1 LSAKIL
7 IVDDDPSMR
16 DTLLVVLEDEGF
28 DVTGAANGYEAIS
41 KIKETS
47 FDLVICDIRMAGID
61 GLDTLAAL
69 RKTQPELRSIVMTG
83 YASQEDPIRA
93 IKLGVD
99 DYIYKPFDAQQFLK
113 SVRKSIEDS
122 RKKSTTTTEQ
132 TQLRDDFVAAMK
144 RIAMASEERDL
155 YFAGHS
161 RRVASLA
168 TQIYKKLGFSR
179 ERIGLIETASLLHD
193 LGELDIPLAILHKK
207 EVLTPEEYEVVKK
220 HPQSARELLQAI
232 PAFHEVIM
240 TILHHHEHFDGTGYP
255 QGLKGEDIPIES
267 RIIAVANAYDAMVNM
282 RPHREAKGSEA
293 ALQELGACAGT
304 QFDPKIVE
312 IARGLIETESIE
324 EAGDLTIAEE
334 EKEREEELSRQKRRK
349 TLINLAHTFR
359 EIGQYQVAMQAYEES
374 LQMEEETQDI
384 LSFESIEGIARLS
397 LEMGEISRAR
407 YLADKALSIA
417 EKLGKLSKGSA
428 LCTLGL
434 VLGEE
439 GRWAEAE
446 GSLRTARET
455 FEMWEDHQKLA
466 LVDLYLSS
474 IYSQNAS
481 RSQEY
486 KGKLAGSLK
495 SLLSLVKHHED
506 YDLLLLERK
515 RIFPLLFNA
524 LTLEIETASVIDVLT
539 RIGQHS
545 TKELEPFAQSPVETN
560 RFLLIDILEKIATDQ
575 AQNLLKVLK
584 EDPSPRIRDKATL
597 SLSNIS
603 GKPIVPIL
611 RGYCLGKFR
620 LMSGDHLI
628 KDDEWKT
635 KKSKYVLAYLLAH
648 WDEDVPEEKLL
659 YAFWPDSSPKKA
671 RQSLHTA
678 LYQIRQLFQSY
689 LGEQKY
695 NYIIHEKEF
704 YRFNTETE
712 HYIDLKDFEQFYR
725 TGSRCLDENREE
737 ECIAQLQ
744 KAEALFVGEFLEGY
758 FSDWAIE
765 YRENTRKTYIDIL
778 VKLAQHFFKAKKYE
792 VCLDN
797 SQKILASDSCR
808 QDIHMMIMKCYQA
821 LGQKELAIRQ
831 YQICTQILKRELNI
845 SPSTELMALY
855 LDLKG

>member
-28 DVTGAANGYEAIS
+28 EVTGAANGYEAIS

-99 DYIYKPFDAQQFLK
+99 DYIYKPFDASQFLK

-132 TQLRDDFVAAMK
+132 TQLRDDFIAAMK
-144 RIAMASEERDL
+144 RMAAAWEDRDS
-155 YFAGHS
+155 YFGGHS

-168 TQIYKKLGFSR
+168 TQIYKKLGFPR
-179 ERIGLIETASLLHD
+179 ERITLIETASLLHD
-193 LGELDIPLAILHKK
+193 LGEIEIPLAILHKK
-207 EVLTPEEYEVVKK
+207 DTLTSEEYELVKK
-220 HPQSARELLQAI
+220 HPQAARELLQAI

-240 TILHHHEHFDGTGYP
+240 TILHHHERFDGTGYP
-255 QGLKGEDIPIES
+255 QGMKADDIPIES
-267 RIIAVANAYDAMVNM
+267 RIIAVANAYDAMVNQ
-282 RPHREAKGSEA
+282 RPYRDARSSEA
-293 ALQELGACAGT
+293 ALQELSAGAGA

-312 IARGLIETESIE
+312 IARGIIESESLE

-495 SLLSLVKHHED
+495 SLLNLVKHNED

-575 AQNLLKVLK
+575 AQNLLKILK
-584 EDPSPRIRDKATL
+584 EDPSPRIREKATL

-611 RGYCLGKFR
+611 RGNCLGKFR

-648 WDEDVPEEKLL
+648 WDEDVPEEKIL

-725 TGSRCLDENREE
+725 AGSRCLDENREE
-737 ECIAQLQ
+737 EGIAQMQ
-744 KAEALFVGEFLEGY
+744 KAEALFIGEFLEGY

-765 YRENTRKTYIDIL
+765 YRENTRKNYIDIL
-778 VKLAQHFFKAKKYE
+778 VKLAGHFFKAKKYE
-792 VCLDN
+792 VCLDY

-808 QDIHMMIMKCYQA
+808 QDIHMMIMKCFQA

-831 YQICTQILKRELNI
+831 YQVCTQILKRELNI